1 MFRMLKLEPPHGW
14 RPVFWELGIVTIGV
28 LLALGAQQLVE
39 TIHWN
44 REVAH
49 TRKALDAELA
59 HNLAAF
65 DYRISQRPCVA
76 ARLAELKQSL
86 ARQRQ
91 GQVLPLKRP
100 IASPIGF
107 GLGFS
112 VWEVASGEARSRM
125 PIRSKLQYASLYDMF
140 RHFVDLDNSDDA
152 EWSKLEDFDFAGRMD
167 PRDVQLAAGVIK
179 RLEDNNRFL
188 SGFIA
193 YRRDLARP
201 LRIEP
206 EKAIE
211 STIAAIVRENDRA
224 LCTPLI

>member
-28 LLALGAQQLVE
+28 LIALGAQQFVE

-65 DYRISQRPCVA
+65 DYRVSLRPCVA
-76 ARLAELKQSL
+76 ARLTELKTVL
-86 ARQRQ
+86 ARQRR
-91 GQVLPLKRP
+91 GQVVPLKRP
-100 IASPIGF
+100 ITAPIGF

-112 VWEVASGEARSRM
+112 VWEVASGEGRSRM
-125 PIRSKLQYASLYDMF
+125 PIGTKLQYASLYDMF
-140 RHFVDLDNSDDA
+140 RHFVDLDNSEDA
-152 EWSKLEDFDFAGRMD
+152 EWSKLEDFDFSSRMD

-179 RLEDNNRFL
+179 RLEDDNAML
-188 SGFIA
+188 PGFTA
-193 YRRDLARP
+193 YRRELAQP
-201 LRIEP
+201 LRIEA
-206 EKAIE
+206 EKDIDAK
-211 STIAAIVRENDRA
+211 IVEDARA
-224 LCTPLI
+224 NRRGLCTPLV

>member
-1 MFRMLKLEPPHGW
+1 MFRMLKLQPPHGW
-14 RPVFWELGIVTIGV
+14 RAVLWELGIVTIGV
-28 LLALGAQQLVE
+28 LIALGAQQLVE

-65 DYRISQRPCVA
+65 DYRVGQRPCVA
-76 ARLAELKQSL
+76 ARLAELKASL
-86 ARQRQ
+86 ARQRR
-91 GQVLPLKRP
+91 GQVIPLKRP
-100 IASPIGF
+100 ITSPIGF

-125 PIRSKLQYASLYDMF
+125 PIRTKLQYASLYDMF
-140 RHFVDLDNSDDA
+140 RHFVDADNSEDA
-152 EWSKLEDFDFAGRMD
+152 EWNKLEDFDFASRME

-179 RLEDNNRFL
+179 RLEDSNAFL
-188 SGFIA
+188 SGFIP
-193 YRRDLARP
+193 YRRELALP

-206 EKAIE
+206 DKAID
-211 STIAAIVRENDRA
+211 SRIAPIARANRRA
-224 LCTPLI
+224 LCTPII